1 MNEHQLRCFQVA
13 SKYLNFTKAAR
24 DMFMTQA
31 AMTYQINELEKQL
44 GVALFKR
51 TKSKIELTASGKEFL
66 ISSKEILNAMTKA
79 KEELRKNAAGISEA
93 LVIGTFGDIMHP
105 YLPIILRKLHEAMP
119 NTKIQLLSD
128 MSHPLVEQLNNDSVD
143 IVFLTTYG
151 GYAESLTWLEYAHV
165 MNDTHVVLVP
175 WSNPLSKKDL
185 LTNEDL
191 KGQSMIAFAE
201 PDLLERQEDDTD
213 NLGNTL
219 FLKDPLS
226 VRTLV
231 SAGFGISVMVS
242 HAAPQS
248 NDYFKVIPLDNTRMD
263 ISACYRSENDKAS
276 LKLFLEL
283 VKEVVPAN

>member
-1 MNEHQLRCFQVA
+1 
-13 SKYLNFTKAAR
+13 
-24 DMFMTQA
+24 MFMTQA

-119 NTKIQLLSD
+119 NTQIQLLSD